1 MLIKNKNCTDY
12 TEATIQ
18 AYRTIRNTLGYS
30 ARISNLWELLKLVL
44 NLTDFEIL
52 TPELYNN
59 SSFLSYLVEEQIKW
73 MNGEDVDFG
82 DIYEAILTV
91 GDFTEEEKRTMVR
104 RKIEEL
110 LWGIFLA
117 ICDPELNL

>member
-18 AYRTIRNTLGYS
+18 AYRTIQNTLAYS
-30 ARISNLWELLKLVL
+30 ARISNIWELLKLVL

-52 TPELYNN
+52 TPEFYNN